1 LPDETEDLFDSSGE
15 SQGYISIE
23 QTGVLAIQHAQ
34 NNTGFYDSS
43 IRHDS
48 LVWEI
53 EGQVETDDFYDIRLS
68 FRPTRNFQGQ
78 PGIERFT
85 IDKTGKVE
93 LRQIIREVVREPV
106 SEGNRESAPRE
117 ARPYSTS
124 PFQWQIVGGITV
136 SLVAALLIFWVFL
149 SFIGGEDDPYEEP
162 RVAAKPAA
170 TATRK
175 PANTQAPAATNTPV
189 PILATVPP
197 TTVPTAT
204 PAPPATVPLPT
215 PIPPTPIQIRTASS
229 ITKWEW
235 LEDAVEVFNT
245 ASASDSIFQVDGRSI
260 QVEMLLEEDPLTGRL
275 RHWNSPTQVAATVR
289 GEIEPTIL
297 SPASITWIPKL
308 NKDWQD
314 LHGNEISSDP

>member
-1 LPDETEDLFDSSGE
+1 MPDEKEDLFDSSGE
-15 SQGYISIE
+15 SLGYISME
-23 QTGVLAIQHAQ
+23 QAGVLAIQHAQ

-43 IRHDS
+43 IRHEP

-53 EGQVETDDFYDIRLS
+53 EGQVETDDFYEIRIS

-93 LRQIIREVVREPV
+93 LRMIVRELV
-106 SEGNRESAPRE
+106 RETGTEGNRESAPRD
-117 ARPYSTS
+117 ARPSPSS
-124 PFQWQIVGGITV
+124 PFPWQIVGGITV

-149 SFIGGEDDPYEEP
+149 SFIGGDDPDEEP
-162 RVAAKPAA
+162 RVVAKPAA
-170 TATRK
+170 TS
-175 PANTQAPAATNTPV
+175 TPV
-189 PILATVPP
+189 PIVATVPP
-197 TTVPTAT
+197 TTVPTPT
-204 PAPPATVPLPT
+204 LGPAATVPPPT
-215 PIPPTPIQIRTASS
+215 PTPIQIRMASS

-245 ASASDSIFQVDGRSI
+245 ASASDSIFQVNGRPI
-260 QVEMLLEEDPLTGRL
+260 QVEILLEEDPLTGRL

-297 SPASITWIPKL
+297 SPASITWISKL
-308 NKDWQD
+308 NKDW
-314 LHGNEISSDP
+314 